1 MLTLL
6 CFIVVALL
14 WLCRDPQFVPGWGAL
29 FPTESVTASC
39 HAALGGEGGGE
50 GREGGADVYT
60 VIEGLMSTLSYS
72 PC

>member
-29 FPTESVTASC
+29 FSTESVTAPRP
-39 HAALGGEGGGE
+39 AALGGGGGE
-50 GREGGADVYT
+50 GADVYT
-60 VIEGLMSTLSYS
+60 VIQSVLMFHSQNDTRWW
-72 PC
+72 